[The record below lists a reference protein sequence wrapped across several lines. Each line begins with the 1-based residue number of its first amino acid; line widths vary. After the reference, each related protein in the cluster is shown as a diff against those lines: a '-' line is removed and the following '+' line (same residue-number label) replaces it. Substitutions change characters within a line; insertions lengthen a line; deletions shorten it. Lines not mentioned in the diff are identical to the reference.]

1 MAVELHVMF
10 AGKLPGKAA
19 LTRAMKD
26 LGFPVSI
33 PAGGGS
39 LEKHSGFLPM
49 KLRGQKSGVE
59 FDVYDKRAHIK
70 EVAGEDFDPRFER
83 LASFRWGGDEDE
95 MLCALCTAAA
105 LAKLVDGVVL
115 DEDGRLSAEQAI
127 EQARQNLETAKPP
140 DPRYGTRPADIK
152 RYLKPLLE
160 LRSDLVV
167 VGRMLLIRPVRH
179 LLRGAFFDRTSDKY
193 RFSITGYVQPL
204 YGPSISLGF
213 DTSFK
218 GAPNVV
224 WQPHFAAQLFD
235 TLASDLFAR
244 WGPVTTLD
252 GFANAL
258 IAKNGIYRE
267 SILCLALAGEW
278 DRAAECVERSE
289 REVTRERE
297 IDEIKKLWE
306 RLTADIDGVC
316 AKLHKWEAETV
327 KALKLERIWEPSPF
341 PVELPASERSRL
353 AEPLFLPTPWI
364 PSPPGLWQEVPTQPG
379 EVRFAKRYWRSDG
392 DLILPGALSVE
403 EAKERHE
410 ALEDYVMVARLT
422 DGLLL
427 IIRFSGWDRNDPKVQ
442 TYASTWSPSL
452 SLDIELHG
460 ASRFVAVRTSTD
472 WHRTGVLQLWC
483 IDVDEWRPR
492 RSIWLCYIRAEDDEK
507 AIHDWR
513 SGEKTYAIS
522 VLTPEEREL
531 ATLPIPSFGEYVPVA
546 ERLRALLKVAGY
558 GEFK

>member
-1 MAVELHVMF
+1 MHVMF

-19 LTRAMKD
+19 LTRAMKE
-26 LGFPVSI
+26 LGFPVAI
-33 PAGGGS
+33 PAGSGA
-39 LEKHSGFLPM
+39 LEKQRGFLPM
-49 KLRGQKSGVE
+49 KLRRQNSGVE
-59 FDVYDKRAHIK
+59 FDVYDKRAHIE

-83 LASFRWGGDEDE
+83 LVSFRWGGDEDE

-115 DEDGRLSAEQAI
+115 DEDGRLSVEQAI
-127 EQARQNLETAKPP
+127 EQARRNLDSVKPP

-204 YGPSISLGF
+204 YGPPISLGL
-213 DTSFK
+213 DTSFDR
-218 GAPNVV
+218 APNEV
-224 WQPHFAAQLFD
+224 WQPHFSAQLFD
-235 TLASDLFAR
+235 SLASDLFAR

-258 IAKNGIYRE
+258 IAKDGIYRAP
-267 SILCLALAGEW
+267 ILCLVLAGEW
-278 DRAAECVERSE
+278 ERAAEYVERSE
-289 REVTRERE
+289 REVTRETE
-297 IDEIKKLWE
+297 IAEIKKLWE
-306 RLTADIDGVC
+306 HVTTDIDGVC

-327 KALKLERIWEPSPF
+327 KALKLERVWEPSPF
-341 PVELPASERSRL
+341 PVELPASERSRS
-353 AEPLFLPTPWI
+353 AEPLFLPTPWL

-379 EVRFAKRYWRSDG
+379 EVRFAKRCWRSDG
-392 DLILPGALSVE
+392 DLILPCALSPK

-427 IIRFSGWDRNDPKVQ
+427 IVRFSGWDRNNPEILNYV
-442 TYASTWSPSL
+442 STWTPRV

-460 ASRFVAVRTSTD
+460 ASHFAMASTWAD
-472 WHRTGVLQLWC
+472 DEHVGHVELWS
-483 IDVDEWRPR
+483 IDVFEWHPR
-492 RSIWLCYIRAEDDEK
+492 RSIWHFFIDREKGEK
-507 AIHDWR
+507 AVHDSRGRERR
-513 SGEKTYAIS
+513 STRSAP
-522 VLTPEEREL
+522 TAEEREL
-531 ATLPIPSFGEYVPVA
+531 VTVPIPSFGEYAPVA
-546 ERLRALLKVAGY
+546 ARLQALLRVFGY
-558 GEFK
+558 GELK